1 MLMSAI
7 YFWFVFSPGYLMN
20 SRAEFTHSRPTRSAP
35 SSTTPTSLLQ
45 TQVCPNPDIFGL
57 SLSGYLMTSR
67 AEFEGQPD
75 RRPGFQ
81 KRTLTYSFFER
92 VSCSGYLNGESACAI
107 FNNTNIFAPNPGEEN
122 MYQIENFQIVQCNR
136 KPGPT
141 DKFKRQNI
149 FFQACQEQG
158 IAFFPVAM
166 ETPCGF
172 HRVASEEVK
181 RI

>member
-1 MLMSAI
+1 MLMSAV
-7 YFWFVFSPGYLMN
+7 YFWFVFFIRISDELK
-20 SRAEFTHSRPTRSAP
+20 SRVHS
-35 SSTTPTSLLQ
+35 L
-45 TQVCPNPDIFGL
+45 TQ
-57 SLSGYLMTSR
+57 
-67 AEFEGQPD
+67 GQPD

-141 DKFKRQNI
+141 DKFKRQNV
-149 FFQACQEQG
+149 FFQG
-158 IAFFPVAM
+158 DRLLPRRH
-166 ETPCGF
+166 GN
-172 HRVASEEVK
+172 SW
-181 RI
+181 RIPQSDFKSMA